1 MNSEMLRKIEEIL
14 RIRYVLT
21 WIKFYKQ
28 RIWTESFVWLLYNVL
43 DSCNFVYLYDLF
55 YTLEFQLSRREISI
69 QQYDV
74 DLAQVKQQYRE
85 AVEENGRL
93 EARIQAFAIN
103 AQSEQDVLSS
113 EVKKNS

>member
-1 MNSEMLRKIEEIL
+1 ML
-14 RIRYVLT
+14 
-21 WIKFYKQ
+21 YKVFGLCY
-28 RIWTESFVWLLYNVL
+28 FVFLY
-43 DSCNFVYLYDLF
+43 YLF
-55 YTLEFQLSRREISI
+55 CTLEFQLSRREISI

-113 EVKKNS
+113 EVMKA

>member
-1 MNSEMLRKIEEIL
+1 MF
-14 RIRYVLT
+14 
-21 WIKFYKQ
+21 W
-28 RIWTESFVWLLYNVL
+28 
-43 DSCNFVYLYDLF
+43 
-55 YTLEFQLSRREISI
+55 FQLSRREISI

-113 EVKKNS
+113 EVRMELICTFRVCVGWFGTCNQVLIHFYRSREEKMLSSG

>member
-1 MNSEMLRKIEEIL
+1 MI
-14 RIRYVLT
+14 
-21 WIKFYKQ
+21 
-28 RIWTESFVWLLYNVL
+28 LLYMNMDKFSDRSSLFPQYKCYNPRKTCKTFISQDVIWGAI
-43 DSCNFVYLYDLF
+43 FVF
-55 YTLEFQLSRREISI
+55 VFQLSRREISL
-69 QQYDV
+69 QQYEA

-113 EVKKNS
+113 EVLEISW